1 MDPLA
6 AVTLLLG
13 ILDRA
18 AQVGAMIQKAR
29 AENRDITT
37 EELDALLILDGEAR
51 QGLIDAIDAAKKA
64 R

>member
-29 AENRDITT
+29 TEGRDITT